1 MGQPAPET
9 RRVKGWHGVGGVL
22 GIMLTAIFTAAALGG
37 LGFAEGFGI
46 GKALW
51 VQFVG
56 AAATV
61 VWAGGLSWVII
72 KVVGALV
79 GLRVSDED
87 EIEGL
92 DITTHGERG
101 YEI

>member
-1 MGQPAPET
+1 M
-9 RRVKGWHGVGGVL
+9 
-22 GIMLTAIFTAAALGG
+22 
-37 LGFAEGFGI
+37 
-46 GKALW
+46 
-51 VQFVG
+51 QFVG

-61 VWAGGLSWVII
+61 VWAGALSWVII
-72 KVVGALV
+72 KVVASVV

>member
-1 MGQPAPET
+1 MKAE
-9 RRVKGWHGVGGVL
+9 GGRL
-22 GIMLTAIFTAAALGG
+22 KEEQRHPICLHPSAFILHPSIFPPGI
-37 LGFAEGFGI
+37 GFAEGFGI
-46 GKALW
+46 GKAIW

-61 VWAGGLSWVII
+61 GWAGGLSWVIL
-72 KVVGALV
+72 KVVGAVV
-79 GLRVSDED
+79 GLRVSEED

>member
-1 MGQPAPET
+1 M
-9 RRVKGWHGVGGVL
+9 
-22 GIMLTAIFTAAALGG
+22 GIMLTAVFTAAALGG
-37 LGFAEGFGI
+37 MGFAEGSGM
-46 GKALW
+46 GTALW

-72 KVVGALV
+72 KVVGSVV